1 MSDARGRRAREK
13 FRGRFAGARE
23 DEGRARQ
30 HRAKIN
36 LQAAVA
42 SNVVKG
48 APYRW
53 RTGRRLGRQRAAEAL
68 EGVKDELRRSVVP
81 EVNRIHSV
89 RSLQRRSAA
98 PGSGCEEITYGD
110 SEAPIPAAGGE
121 SRMMHSA
128 SAVAATPASCSG

>member
-1 MSDARGRRAREK
+1 MCDARIGIGRVKTVEQCLVGDLPGCPDVPRLEDGGMAAHERAPPMRGRAGNMSDARGRRAREK

-68 EGVKDELRRSVVP
+68 EGVKDELRRSGG
-81 EVNRIHSV
+81 
-89 RSLQRRSAA
+89 
-98 PGSGCEEITYGD
+98 PGGQ
-110 SEAPIPAAGGE
+110 
-121 SRMMHSA
+121 
-128 SAVAATPASCSG
+128 